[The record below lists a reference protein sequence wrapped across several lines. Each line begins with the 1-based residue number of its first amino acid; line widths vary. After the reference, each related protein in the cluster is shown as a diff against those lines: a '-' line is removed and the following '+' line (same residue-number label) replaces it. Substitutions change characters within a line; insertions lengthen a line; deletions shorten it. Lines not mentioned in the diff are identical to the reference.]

1 MYHGDT
7 DAALH
12 DLRGWMR
19 AGWQAVLVFEGHG
32 SAERAVERLAQA
44 DIAARFVTEVGSV
57 PRVVQVTTGRLDA
70 GLIAPSLSLA
80 FLSESDLTGQRGR
93 AGARQREDAVAAA
106 QRDRPARARSPATT
120 SCTSSTVSVATSRWC
135 GARSTAASANT

>member
-1 MYHGDT
+1 MPANPPTNTPTTSDVTARRSAFEPAPMYRGDT

-12 DLRGWMR
+12 DLRGWVR

-70 GLIAPSLSLA
+70 STFGLWFRNSI
-80 FLSESDLTGQRGR
+80 
-93 AGARQREDAVAAA
+93 
-106 QRDRPARARSPATT
+106 T
-120 SCTSSTVSVATSRWC
+120 S
-135 GARSTAASANT
+135 